1 MEFNMRVQ
9 GLSRFRRAVVI
20 GAAAALAVGVAG
32 CSNSEEASSESS
44 TTAASSQTRVFEAQ
58 NGSIEIPS
66 DPQRIVACGY
76 AVLPLIQAGANLA
89 AVCEWT
95 RELGNMDDKT
105 KAAYEAL
112 PKVAPDGNVSQLNYE
127 GIVAAEPDLI
137 IMGVPARVESQ
148 LDMAQLK
155 AAAPVVFLGPTVPA
169 DWRVLGEQ
177 FADAANV
184 SDTYGEFKDD
194 YDAKTAELAAKYKDK
209 LGALTFGGVCNVCK
223 PEAGTFSREYASSYT
238 TNLFDGLGLQFPGT
252 PADPADIHVEQVS
265 IEKIGENLGNVDVI
279 VYGLNADG
287 SMSPQLQ
294 ELVNSELW
302 KELPAVKAGNVVQV
316 RHSLAATYQTALL
329 TLDSIDEGLSKLPA
343 NQ

>member
-1 MEFNMRVQ
+1 
-9 GLSRFRRAVVI
+9 
-20 GAAAALAVGVAG
+20 
-32 CSNSEEASSESS
+32 
-44 TTAASSQTRVFEAQ
+44 
-58 NGSIEIPS
+58 
-66 DPQRIVACGY
+66 
-76 AVLPLIQAGANLA
+76 
-89 AVCEWT
+89 
-95 RELGNMDDKT
+95 MDDKT

-148 LDMAQLK
+148 LDMAQLE

-184 SDTYGEFKDD
+184 SDNYGEFKDD

-209 LGALTFGGVCNVCK
+209 LGSLTFGGVCNVCK

-252 PADPADIHVEQVS
+252 PADPARHPRRTGIHREDRRKS
-265 IEKIGENLGNVDVI
+265 REMSDVI

-316 RHSLAATYQTALL
+316 QHSLAATYQTALL
-329 TLDSIDEGLSKLPA
+329 TLDSIDEGPVEAARKPVVHRL
-343 NQ
+343 